1 MSGLDEAKGRVKEAV
16 GELTDDDDIKREGKF
31 DKLAGKAKDA
41 VDNVKEKVQDAVDDR
56 R

>member
-1 MSGLDEAKGRVKEAV
+1 MSGLDEAKGRMKEAV
-16 GELTDDDDIKREGKF
+16 GDLTDDDDIKREGKT

-41 VDNVKEKVQDAVDDR
+41 VDNVRDKVQDSLDDR